1 MGDCPRRSRRS
12 INIMVRPLIPA
23 LSTILV
29 TSLVLALGCSDN
41 RPTVYAA
48 VPAQT
53 PAAVTP
59 KAETKSAET
68 PAVLTPGA
76 EIAAPVTTTPA
87 APVDPVLSV
96 IDQSIILTKVDT
108 KNPKWRLMVPRPPTI
123 PAYDAAREY
132 RWVLETTAGTIVVKL
147 DPAAA
152 PQHVTSTIWLT
163 RLGFYDGLIFHR
175 IIPNFMAQGGCP
187 LGTGTGS
194 PGYTYAGEFLTKRRH
209 DKPGLLSMAN
219 AGPGTDGSQFFLTFV
234 ATPHLDGKHTIFGET
249 IEGLAVIK
257 KLEQSGSDSG
267 RPTAKQAI
275 IKATIEVR

>member
-1 MGDCPRRSRRS
+1 
-12 INIMVRPLIPA
+12 MVRPLIPA
-23 LSTILV
+23 LSAILV
-29 TSLVLALGCSDN
+29 TGLVLALGCSDN

-48 VPAQT
+48 VPAQP

-59 KAETKSAET
+59 KAETKPAESV
-68 PAVLTPGA
+68 ALEG
-76 EIAAPVTTTPA
+76 TTPA
-87 APVDPVLSV
+87 TTIPTASVDPVLNV
-96 IDQSIILTKVDT
+96 IDQSITLTKVDT
-108 KNPKWRLMVPRPPTI
+108 KAAKWRLMVPRPPTV

-132 RWVLETTAGTIVVKL
+132 LWILDTTAGKIVVKL

-234 ATPHLDGKHTIFGET
+234 ATPHLDSKHTIFGET
-249 IEGLAVIK
+249 IEGLDVIK
-257 KLEQSGSDSG
+257 KLEQSGSDGG
-267 RPTAKQAI
+267 RPTVKQAI
-275 IKATIEVR
+275 TKATIEVR

>member
-1 MGDCPRRSRRS
+1 MTD
-12 INIMVRPLIPA
+12 MVRPLVPA
-23 LSTILV
+23 LSALLV
-29 TSLVLALGCSDN
+29 TGLVLALGCNDQ
-41 RPTVYAA
+41 RQPVFAA

-59 KAETKSAET
+59 
-68 PAVLTPGA
+68 P
-76 EIAAPVTTTPA
+76 PA
-87 APVDPVLSV
+87 APVAETAPGVDPAPPAAAAQAPTAPTAPTDPVLQA
-96 IDQSIILTKVDT
+96 IDQSIALTKVDT
-108 KNPKWRLMVPRPPTI
+108 AIPRWRLAVPRPPAV

-132 RWVLETTAGTIVVKL
+132 LWVLTTTAGTIVIKL

-163 RLGFYDGLIFHR
+163 RLGFYDGLGFHR

-209 DKPGLLSMAN
+209 DRPGLLSMAN

-234 ATPHLDGKHTIFGET
+234 ATPHLDGRHTIFGET
-249 IEGLAVIK
+249 ITGLDVLK
-257 KLEQSGSDSG
+257 TLERSGSDSG
-267 RPTAKQAI
+267 RTTTKQGI
-275 IKATIEVR
+275 IRATIEVR